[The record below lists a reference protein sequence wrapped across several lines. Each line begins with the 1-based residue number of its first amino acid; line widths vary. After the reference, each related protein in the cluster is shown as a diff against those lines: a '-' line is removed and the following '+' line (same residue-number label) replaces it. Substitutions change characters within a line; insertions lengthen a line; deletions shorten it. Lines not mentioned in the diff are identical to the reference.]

1 MQHIESVRRTKER
14 TRGCNPSFCR
24 PSSYTAMAGTS
35 RGGCQVPTHFLVII
49 ITIPIVTIFISEYI
63 GCDVGFI
70 KFLCLFASYV
80 MIQHPRVYEQG
91 RNRGLFG
98 IKERETGGLVC
109 SVWGHRAIK
118 HLPPVS
124 CPRLFCGPAKW
135 TTPHAKPI
143 YFNFALPS
151 KKLMDIVPTRKIT
164 NYFLCLDF
172 ADNVSKVN

>member
-1 MQHIESVRRTKER
+1 MKLLAKLKMQHIESVRRTKER

-63 GCDVGFI
+63 GCDVGFT

-91 RNRGLFG
+91 KRERQEDWSVLFG
-98 IKERETGGLVC
+98 
-109 SVWGHRAIK
+109 AIGPSSICP
-118 HLPPVS
+118 LCPVQGCFVGQPSGRPPTQNPYIS
-124 CPRLFCGPAKW
+124 
-135 TTPHAKPI
+135 I
-143 YFNFALPS
+143 LPS

-164 NYFLCLDF
+164 NYFLCFDF

>member
-63 GCDVGFI
+63 GCDVGFT

-91 RNRGLFG
+91 KRERQEDWSVLFG
-98 IKERETGGLVC
+98 
-109 SVWGHRAIK
+109 AIGPSSICPLCPVQGCFVPQPRGDPPRNPHISILLFHPRNWEILCQQK
-118 HLPPVS
+118 HHQIT
-124 CPRLFCGPAKW
+124 FCGLI
-135 TTPHAKPI
+135 I
-143 YFNFALPS
+143 Y
-151 KKLMDIVPTRKIT
+151 I
-164 NYFLCLDF
+164 
-172 ADNVSKVN
+172 

>member
-14 TRGCNPSFCR
+14 TRGCNQSFCR

-80 MIQHPRVYEQG
+80 MIQHPRVDEHLSKEEIKGCLASKRERQEDWSV
-91 RNRGLFG
+91 LFG
-98 IKERETGGLVC
+98 
-109 SVWGHRAIK
+109 AIGPSSICP
-118 HLPPVS
+118 LCPVQGCFVGQPSGRPPTQTPYIS
-124 CPRLFCGPAKW
+124 ILLFLLR
-135 TTPHAKPI
+135 
-143 YFNFALPS
+143 N
-151 KKLMDIVPTRKIT
+151 
-164 NYFLCLDF
+164 
-172 ADNVSKVN
+172 

>member
-63 GCDVGFI
+63 GCDVGFT

-91 RNRGLFG
+91 RNQGLFG

-135 TTPHAKPI
+135 TTPHANTI

-151 KKLMDIVPTRKIT
+151 KET
-164 NYFLCLDF
+164 NGYSANKKDHQLLFVF
-172 ADNVSKVN
+172 